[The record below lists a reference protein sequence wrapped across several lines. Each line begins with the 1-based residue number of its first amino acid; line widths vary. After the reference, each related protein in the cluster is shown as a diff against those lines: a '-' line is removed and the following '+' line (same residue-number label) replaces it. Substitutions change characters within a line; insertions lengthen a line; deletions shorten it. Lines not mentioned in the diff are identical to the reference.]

1 MSTNFMTVLEG
12 IVMKLTIEEFSKYFK
27 MSKEMIHSKIK
38 AKKLKHTIQNNKTYI
53 IVEKLPSDLKTKTVT
68 KPQPPAT
75 KTKPTVG
82 MIISLYQKENKQLKE
97 KIIELEA
104 KIDKLID
111 DKEQMLRDEIK
122 KIETL
127 YAKKDEQLK
136 SIVELLNTKFA
147 TQTQEMQIMDV
158 GKLSHVNKIQEEQEN
173 SIVELKEYLKHLD
186 LQTYEKKEIKKR
198 FSKAYGED
206 IRILKDNGKIYLN
219 LKKYDYS
226 DLLKN

>member
-1 MSTNFMTVLEG
+1 
-12 IVMKLTIEEFSKYFK
+12 

-38 AKKLKHTIQNNKTYI
+38 AKKLKYTIQNNKTYI
-53 IVEKLPSDLKTKTVT
+53 VVEKLPSDLKTKSTT

-97 KIIELEA
+97 KIVELEA

-136 SIVELLNTKFA
+136 SIVELLNAKFT
-147 TQTQEMQIMDV
+147 TQTQEMQVMDV
-158 GKLSHVNKIQEEQEN
+158 QKLSHIDEIQEEQESN
-173 SIVELKEYLKHLD
+173 IVELKEYLKHLD
-186 LQTYEKKEIKKR
+186 LQTHEKKEIKKR